1 MAVDFGT
8 ALVLATGHGVGEE
21 VDQWPVDEGCGGAST
36 SISGTGTG
44 PCPIAVRKGH
54 TVAMVGDGSNDAPA
68 PALASAGVGIG
79 IGIGMD
85 EYSSHVVLETADIA
99 LANDLRQAAAVV
111 ELSRHTLR
119 VARQNHGLSIG
130 VTLVGLLAGA
140 CGSLNPVAVALLH
153 NTSSIAV
160 GAYSTCLVNHTPR
173 PPAEAGRLRAAP
185 IEGTRVR

>member
-68 PALASAGVGIG
+68 PALASAGVG
-79 IGIGMD
+79 MD

-99 LANDLRQAAAVV
+99 LANDLRRVAAVV

-119 VARQNHGLSIG
+119 VVRQNHGLSIG